1 MAVLQVKIKKLRPN
15 AILPQYQ
22 SKHSAG
28 MDLHACLDEAMVIK
42 PMDRV
47 IVPTGLS
54 VELPDG
60 YEALIYARSGL
71 AYRDGITMA
80 NGTGVIDAD
89 YRGEYGVLIVNLSN
103 DDFVIEPNA
112 RIAQLVISQYERVS
126 WVETDDLSITER
138 GTGGFGS
145 TGIK

>member
-1 MAVLQVKIKKLRPN
+1 MAILQVKIKKLRPN